1 MHVHEDQVEGVFRAV
16 LVEFK
21 LLCPSIVSPVFHAYF
36 ILYFTLILF
45 SLSTQITLHF
55 QYFACLFYFSEIF
68 LNLPFFSCTIV
79 FMRI

>member
-68 LNLPFFSCTIV
+68 
-79 FMRI
+79 